1 MIREANFSAK
11 HTSSQEDPRVPHSNA
26 DASGPRGDLASPA
39 KGPGAPLRVARAR
52 PQRRES
58 RDRLTAPR
66 EFRRVLREGRSRG
79 AGGLVV
85 HVCERGERESGA
97 PLGGVDGASCVL
109 EEPGVRQA
117 RLGLVVPGAVGNAVE
132 RNRLKRQIRAAWRGL
147 RPRTAP
153 VDCVVVVR
161 KRAVG
166 TPFAELAGHLE
177 SCLRS
182 LNVLIAPSPTSA
194 RAADGA
200 V

>member
-11 HTSSQEDPRVPHSNA
+11 HTSPQEDPWIPDPDA
-26 DASGPRGDLASPA
+26 DSGGPGSDRASPA
-39 KGPGAPLRVARAR
+39 QRPGAPLRVGRGER
-52 PQRRES
+52 QRRES

-85 HVCERGERESGA
+85 HVCEGEGGA
-97 PLGGVDGASCVL
+97 PLGRREG
-109 EEPGVRQA
+109 PGQA
-117 RLGLVVPGAVGNAVE
+117 RLGLVVSRAVGTAVE
-132 RNRLKRQIRAAWRGL
+132 RNRLKRQIRVAWREL

-161 KRAVG
+161 KTAVG
-166 TPFAELAGHLE
+166 AAFAELAGHLE
-177 SCLRS
+177 SCLQS
-182 LNVLIAPSPTSA
+182 LKVLAAPTAHAVLPS
-194 RAADGA
+194 RATGGA